1 MSAVTPFATVEDYE
15 ARYGEVEDRDRVE
28 TLLGDAT
35 AFIAEYK
42 GFTLLGPGDAGYD
55 LQQANLVRVTCA
67 VVHRALSAGELAGLS
82 SYSQTAVGY
91 SASVSVANPTED
103 FYLTKSDR
111 KALGIGGGRI
121 GQTWPYS
128 VDREVCS

>member
-1 MSAVTPFATVEDYE
+1 MEPFATAEDYE

-35 AFIAEYK
+35 AFIADYK

-67 VVHRALSAGELAGLS
+67 VVHRSLLSGDLAGF
-82 SYSQTAVGY
+82 SQVSESAVGI
-91 SASVSVANPTED
+91 SASATVYNPGED
-103 FYLTKSDR
+103 FYLTRADR
-111 KALGIGGGRI
+111 VSLGLSGGRV
-121 GQTWPYS
+121 GMTDPYG
-128 VDREVCS
+128 EA